1 MMLKPVSC
9 LQSLQNCSMEI
20 SICSKIK
27 KKTQQKK
34 PCWFCEHL
42 DPNKEIVAESSI
54 LILISTYS
62 VFSQSGLS

>member
-27 KKTQQKK
+27 KKIN

-42 DPNKEIVAESSI
+42 GPNKEIVAESSI
-54 LILISTYS
+54 LILISTYN
-62 VFSQSGLS
+62 VFSQRGLS